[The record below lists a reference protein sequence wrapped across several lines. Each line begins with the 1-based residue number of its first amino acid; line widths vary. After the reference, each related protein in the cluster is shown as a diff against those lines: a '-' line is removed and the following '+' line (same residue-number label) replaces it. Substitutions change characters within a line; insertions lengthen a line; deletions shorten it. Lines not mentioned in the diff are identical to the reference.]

1 MGIEAVINH
10 CTSFVRLHC
19 LLKYCFESCA
29 LLGMAKKYLTLE
41 RSFYIRQ
48 AMKKTRDIK
57 SVEQSLVAF
66 YRHSKR
72 MPTYA
77 EMMDLFEVRSKSVVS
92 YWIEKLIENGV
103 LEKDSQGHLRL
114 SGIPFGIPLV
124 GNVAA
129 GLPVSA
135 EENMHDVVSMDE
147 YLVAK
152 PDSSFLLR
160 VTGDSMIGAGIM
172 EGDMVVVEQDRPPK
186 NGDIVLAEVDGQWT
200 MKYFRRQGKEVVLEA
215 ANPAYP
221 TICPRE
227 ELKIGGV
234 ITASV
239 RKYLM

>member
-1 MGIEAVINH
+1 
-10 CTSFVRLHC
+10 
-19 LLKYCFESCA
+19 
-29 LLGMAKKYLTLE
+29 
-41 RSFYIRQ
+41 
-48 AMKKTRDIK
+48 MKKTRDIK
-57 SVEQSLVAF
+57 SIEQSLVSF
-66 YRHSKR
+66 YRNQKR
-72 MPTYA
+72 MPTYT
-77 EMMDLFEVRSKSVVS
+77 EMMDLFDVRSKSVVS
-92 YWIEKLIENGV
+92 YWIDKLIEKSI
-103 LEKDSQGHLRL
+103 LEKDARGFLRL
-114 SGIPFGIPLV
+114 SGISFGIPLV

-135 EENMHDVVSMDE
+135 EESGRDVVSMDE

-172 EGDMVVVEQDRPPK
+172 DGDLVIVERNRTPK

-200 MKYFRRQGKEVVLEA
+200 MKYFRRTGGEVVLEA

-221 TICPRE
+221 TIYPKE

>member
-1 MGIEAVINH
+1 
-10 CTSFVRLHC
+10 
-19 LLKYCFESCA
+19 
-29 LLGMAKKYLTLE
+29 
-41 RSFYIRQ
+41 
-48 AMKKTRDIK
+48 MKKTRDIK
-57 SVEQSLVAF
+57 SIEQSLVAF
-66 YRHSKR
+66 YRNQKR
-72 MPTYA
+72 MPTYT

-92 YWIEKLIENGV
+92 YWIEKLIEKGI
-103 LEKDSQGHLRL
+103 LEKDAQGFLKL
-114 SGIPFGIPLV
+114 SGISFGIPLV

-135 EENMHDVVSMDE
+135 EESAHDVVSMDE
-147 YLVAK
+147 YLVDK

-172 EGDMVVVEQDRPPK
+172 EGDLVIVERNRTPK
-186 NGDIVLAEVDGQWT
+186 KGDIVLAEVDGQWT
-200 MKYFRRQGKEVVLEA
+200 MKYFQRQGREIVLEA

-221 TICPRE
+221 TIYPKE

>member
-1 MGIEAVINH
+1 M
-10 CTSFVRLHC
+10 
-19 LLKYCFESCA
+19 
-29 LLGMAKKYLTLE
+29 TLE
-41 RSFYIRQ
+41 RTFYTRG

-66 YRHSKR
+66 YRNQKR

-77 EMMDLFEVRSKSVVS
+77 EMMDLFGVRSKSVVF
-92 YWIEKLIENGV
+92 YWIEKLIEKGI
-103 LEKDSQGHLRL
+103 LEKDTQGFLKL
-114 SGIPFGIPLV
+114 SGVSFGIPLV

-135 EENMHDVVSMDE
+135 EENTRDVVSMDE

-172 EGDMVVVEQDRPPK
+172 EGDLVIVERERMPK
-186 NGDIVLAEVDGQWT
+186 SGDIVLAEVDGQWT
-200 MKYFRRQGKEVVLEA
+200 MKYFRRQGGEVVLEA

-221 TICPRE
+221 TISPKE

>member
-1 MGIEAVINH
+1 
-10 CTSFVRLHC
+10 
-19 LLKYCFESCA
+19 
-29 LLGMAKKYLTLE
+29 
-41 RSFYIRQ
+41 
-48 AMKKTRDIK
+48 MKKTRDIK
-57 SVEQSLVAF
+57 SIEQALVAF
-66 YRHSKR
+66 YRSSKR
-72 MPTYA
+72 MPTYT

-92 YWIEKLIENGV
+92 YWIDKLIEKGI
-103 LEKDSQGHLRL
+103 LEKDAQGFLKL
-114 SGIPFGIPLV
+114 SGISFGIPLV

-135 EENMHDVVSMDE
+135 EENIRDVVSMDE

-172 EGDMVVVEQDRPPK
+172 EGDLVIVERNRTPK

-200 MKYFRRQGKEVVLEA
+200 MKYFRRQGRGVVLEA

-221 TICPRE
+221 LIHPEE